1 MSRNKYSKRPRVERV
16 SMPMQQAGSN
26 MMVIPD
32 SMMQAIY
39 MQQSPQKSTVGESM
53 LPGAPLEP
61 YKGIMPK
68 SGPRSWN
75 FPVGW
80 NIGRL
85 SRSPNDQEVP
95 TFQQLRTLA
104 RSFDGIQMCERVWM
118 DLIGKVQM
126 TIKPRPDLVS
136 VGDDEGNSK
145 YQKDITKYMKLFEKP
160 DRQHYLHEWL
170 RMAITDQLE
179 IDALAI
185 YMHPARDGS
194 LYAMEI
200 VDGTTIKP
208 LLDDRGRRPDPPYP
222 AYQQYLYGGL
232 PGAWLDSQQMLYVR
246 ESPRSDSPYG
256 ISRVERIITRVN
268 QALRK
273 QQKDLARYT
282 DGNIPAGILEL
293 PPGDT
298 EWTSDQVAAY
308 QQMFDALLAGNDAYR
323 SRIKVMP
330 PGTAYTAT
338 DEKEIAAEFDKFL
351 LNIAVADFGLSM
363 ADLSFT
369 EDVNKS
375 SGDSQEN
382 MTIRRTMLPL
392 LNTYG
397 TIFTQVL
404 KDYFNDDRFI
414 VGWTGFEEPTDLEMK
429 ANAYKTMISA
439 YMISPSDA
447 AREMH
452 QPVSCEIPI
461 FYPTAN
467 GPIFFEDLLD
477 PKRRQAQ
484 NDASM
489 AGFQMAVQ
497 NPGGQKQIG
506 EGGDEE
512 NNSSDSQKPKG
523 TVQKDQNQDDPAKK
537 SDTAGSKQS
546 DSANKDTSKSDDA
559 SEKQAKRSVEPAPL
573 VRSDDATPVQTG
585 IMVAFMLDPDIAA
598 QMAVPG
604 GEPANDLHVTLA
616 YMGNIDD
623 EPASGKLQPAQTLET
638 LKSVLLTF
646 ACSVDPLQ
654 GGIGGI
660 ARFSASASSDCMS
673 PIIALINAPGLQEW
687 RRRLVDV
694 LDATGYA
701 VAQNFDYT
709 PHCTL
714 IYIDEDEPTPSYELP
729 DVLFTFDTLCLS
741 IGDDRYFFPIGPTPP
756 QIIESETRNE
766 TTLEKEPSS
775 PSTKPARGDINL
787 ESKDSQPGDSGS
799 EKQPESRTAIH
810 AELKR
815 WRTCA
820 LHDIKS
826 GKRVRAFESDLL
838 PVAART
844 SISSQLEGCVAAEEA
859 RFIFKRAGDT
869 IEEYLDFLARASL
882 GGASRTESSQN
893 SQPSGDHPAK
903 SKLLWSSVSHR

>member
-1 MSRNKYSKRPRVERV
+1 MSRPNKHKKRTIERV
-16 SMPMQQAGSN
+16 SMPLQQTGSN
-26 MMVIPD
+26 MMVISD
-32 SMMQAIY
+32 SMMKAIY
-39 MQQSPQKSTVGESM
+39 MQQSPQKNTQGESM

-61 YKGIMPK
+61 YKGIMPAA
-68 SGPRSWN
+68 GPRSWN
-75 FPVGW
+75 FPIGW
-80 NIGRL
+80 NVGRQ
-85 SRSPNDQEVP
+85 SRSSTDQDVP

-104 RSFDGIQMCERVWM
+104 RSYDGIQMCERVWM

-126 TIKPRPDLVS
+126 VIKPRPDLVS
-136 VGDDEGNSK
+136 IGDDEGNRK
-145 YQKDITKYMKLFEKP
+145 YQKDIAKYTKFFEKP
-160 DRQHYLHEWL
+160 DRQHYLQEWL

-200 VDGTTIKP
+200 VDGTTVKP

-232 PGAWLDSQQMLYVR
+232 PGAWLDSRQMLYVR

-298 EWTSDQVAAY
+298 EWTSDQVQAY

-330 PGTAYTAT
+330 PGTQYTGT

-397 TIFTQVL
+397 TIFIQVI
-404 KDYFNDDRFI
+404 KDYFNDDRFV
-414 VGWTGFEEPTDLEMK
+414 VGWTGFEEPEDLETK
-429 ANAYKTMISA
+429 ANAYKTMISS

-447 AREMH
+447 ARAMH

-461 FYPTAN
+461 FYPTTN

-484 NDASM
+484 NDAQM
-489 AGFQMAVQ
+489 AGFQMAAQ
-497 NPGGQKQIG
+497 NPGQKQIG
-506 EGGDEE
+506 EGGNEE
-512 NNSSDSQKPKG
+512 DDNSDSRKSTSPI
-523 TVQKDQNQDDPAKK
+523 QKDQNQDDPAKK
-537 SDTAGSKQS
+537 SDSAGDTQS
-546 DSANKDTSKSDDA
+546 GSANKVTSKSDDA
-559 SEKQAKRSVEPAPL
+559 SEKQVKRVVEPTL
-573 VRSDDATPVQTG
+573 QT
-585 IMVAFMLDPDIAA
+585 
-598 QMAVPG
+598 
-604 GEPANDLHVTLA
+604 T
-616 YMGNIDD
+616 
-623 EPASGKLQPAQTLET
+623 
-638 LKSVLLTF
+638 
-646 ACSVDPLQ
+646 
-654 GGIGGI
+654 
-660 ARFSASASSDCMS
+660 
-673 PIIALINAPGLQEW
+673 
-687 RRRLVDV
+687 
-694 LDATGYA
+694 
-701 VAQNFDYT
+701 
-709 PHCTL
+709 
-714 IYIDEDEPTPSYELP
+714 
-729 DVLFTFDTLCLS
+729 
-741 IGDDRYFFPIGPTPP
+741 
-756 QIIESETRNE
+756 ESENHNE
-766 TTLEKEPSS
+766 TILEKETPII
-775 PSTKPARGDINL
+775 STSTRTNSKRGDTRA
-787 ESKDSQPGDSGS
+787 ESTDNTDGESSNARS
-799 EKQPESRTAIH
+799 ESRTAIH

-826 GKRVRAFESDLL
+826 GKSVRAFESDIL
-838 PVAART
+838 PLATRT
-844 SISSQLEGCVAAEEA
+844 SISSQLENWPTAEEIRA
-859 RFIFKRAGDT
+859 IFQRAGNT
-869 IEEYLDFLARASL
+869 IEEPTAFLAIASL
-882 GGASRTESSQN
+882 EGAAQSN
-893 SQPSGDHPAK
+893 KPNGDHQAK
-903 SKLLWSSVSHR
+903 SKLLWSSVSQR